1 MLAVYIVLIILHLK
15 KMKKFIIFTFIVS
28 AFFFSGCNNQSG
40 GNPKEVLSQ
49 FFKALSKKD
58 VDQAK
63 KYATKDSDGMLNMME
78 MGIKMSGDMQNDH
91 ADKMFEMMQNV
102 EMSDPVINGND
113 ATITVKDKKSGES
126 TDFLL
131 KKEDG
136 NWKVA
141 FDMSTLTEMGNKK
154 LKEHGME
161 NMNMDSM
168 KEQMNQAMDSM
179 KSAMPAMKDKMDSV
193 KKMMDKMGKDQ
204 K

>member
-1 MLAVYIVLIILHLK
+1 
-15 KMKKFIIFTFIVS
+15 MKKFLLLGIAALVIT
-28 AFFFSGCNNQSG
+28 ASGCQSGSG

-78 MGIKMSGDMQNDH
+78 MGMKMSGDMQNDH

-102 EMSDPVINGND
+102 EMGDPVINGD
-113 ATITVKDKKSGES
+113 QATVNVTDKKSGES

-136 NWKVA
+136 N
-141 FDMSTLTEMGNKK
+141 
-154 LKEHGME
+154 
-161 NMNMDSM
+161 
-168 KEQMNQAMDSM
+168 
-179 KSAMPAMKDKMDSV
+179 
-193 KKMMDKMGKDQ
+193 
-204 K
+204 

>member
-1 MLAVYIVLIILHLK
+1 MKRILLLGIAAFAIAV
-15 KMKKFIIFTFIVS
+15 
-28 AFFFSGCNNQSG
+28 SGCQSGGG

-78 MGIKMSGDMQNDH
+78 MGMKMSGDMQNDH

-102 EMSDPVINGND
+102 EMGDPVINGD
-113 ATITVKDKKSGES
+113 QATVTVTDKKSGES

-141 FDMSTLTEMGNKK
+141 FDMSTLKH
-154 LKEHGME
+154 LYE
-161 NMNMDSM
+161 NIFTFPFFISYNLYFRPGSNCDAAGSH
-168 KEQMNQAMDSM
+168 NFL
-179 KSAMPAMKDKMDSV
+179 
-193 KKMMDKMGKDQ
+193 
-204 K
+204 

>member
-1 MLAVYIVLIILHLK
+1 
-15 KMKKFIIFTFIVS
+15 MKKFLLLGIAALVIT
-28 AFFFSGCNNQSG
+28 ASGCQSGSG

-78 MGIKMSGDMQNDH
+78 MGMKMSGDMQNDH

-102 EMSDPVINGND
+102 EMADPVINGD
-113 ATITVKDKKSGES
+113 QATVTVTDKKSGES

-154 LKEHGME
+154 LKEHGMG

-168 KEQMNQAMDSM
+168 KNQMNQAMDSV
-179 KSAMPAMKDKMDSV
+179 SATMPAMKDKMDSV

>member
-1 MLAVYIVLIILHLK
+1 MKHLFLLGITAFVIV
-15 KMKKFIIFTFIVS
+15 V
-28 AFFFSGCNNQSG
+28 SGCHSG
-40 GNPKEVLSQ
+40 GGENPKEVLSQ

-63 KYATKDSDGMLNMME
+63 KYATKDSDGMLDMMA
-78 MGIKMSGDMQNDH
+78 MGMKMSGDMQNDH

-102 EMSDPVINGND
+102 EMGDAVINGNE

-168 KEQMNQAMDSM
+168 KNQMNQAMDSIN
-179 KSAMPAMKDKMDSV
+179 STMPALKDKMDSV